1 MIAPLC
7 PELVGRGKE
16 ASYHQPYGVTKMN
29 RLKGSIAMKNAVLFN
44 YYIGDSTFGGVI
56 AYIDDRETAKKFAS
70 DIEVGMSYALYE
82 QDFRH
87 LFNVAKLSKQVCTDL
102 LCCFNSNPDKFE
114 ASVYS
119 EDEAPDLFYG
129 INDSDVYT
137 KAELE
142 G

>member
-1 MIAPLC
+1 
-7 PELVGRGKE
+7 
-16 ASYHQPYGVTKMN
+16 
-29 RLKGSIAMKNAVLFN
+29 MKNAVLFN

-82 QDFRH
+82 QDFRY

-129 INDSDVYT
+129 VNDSDVYT
-137 KAELE
+137 KAELK

>member
-1 MIAPLC
+1 
-7 PELVGRGKE
+7 
-16 ASYHQPYGVTKMN
+16 
-29 RLKGSIAMKNAVLFN
+29 MKNAVLFN

-82 QDFRH
+82 QDFRY
-87 LFNVAKLSKQVCTDL
+87 LFNVAKHRKQVCTDL

-129 INDSDVYT
+129 VNDSDVYT

>member
-1 MIAPLC
+1 
-7 PELVGRGKE
+7 
-16 ASYHQPYGVTKMN
+16 
-29 RLKGSIAMKNAVLFN
+29 MKKFAVLFN

-56 AYIDDRETAKKFAS
+56 AYIDDRETAEKLAS
-70 DIEVGMSYALYE
+70 DIEVGMSYALHE

-87 LFNVAKLSKQVCTDL
+87 LFGVAKLSKQICTDL
-102 LCCFNSNPDKFE
+102 LCCFNSKADKFE

-129 INDSDVYT
+129 VNDSDVYT

>member
-1 MIAPLC
+1 
-7 PELVGRGKE
+7 
-16 ASYHQPYGVTKMN
+16 
-29 RLKGSIAMKNAVLFN
+29 MKKFAILFN
-44 YYIGDSTFGGVI
+44 YYVGNSTFGGVI
-56 AYIDDRETAKKFAS
+56 AYIDDRKTAEKLAS

-87 LFNVAKLSKQVCTDL
+87 LFGVANLSKQVCTDF

-119 EDEAPDLFYG
+119 EDEAPELFYEV
-129 INDSDVYT
+129 NDSDVYT